1 MAPLALAPA
10 LLVPFAEAIGI
21 VTAGLSLAALSD
33 LVSDYMEDNPEKSEM
48 ILGMLN
54 PAEGLFG
61 GGFRGS
67 CLIKNLKAE
76 KKLKFH

>member
-1 MAPLALAPA
+1 MAAIVLAPA
-10 LLVPFAEAIGI
+10 LLIPFAEAIGI

-54 PAEGLFG
+54 PAEGILS
-61 GGFRGS
+61 GGFNALFNKKSKGPD
-67 CLIKNLKAE
+67 LKPS
-76 KKLKFH
+76 